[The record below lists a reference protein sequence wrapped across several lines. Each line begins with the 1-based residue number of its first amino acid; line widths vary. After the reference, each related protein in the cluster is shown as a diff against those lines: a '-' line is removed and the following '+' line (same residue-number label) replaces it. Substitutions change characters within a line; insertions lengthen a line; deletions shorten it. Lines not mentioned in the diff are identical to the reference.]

1 MAMTNETMYQ
11 ELDTFGVKYEF
22 PAYCMISN
30 RSGFLSSGKFNEWGY
45 IAADLSGES
54 IVFTEHS
61 LMGAI
66 IGDSCGVRNSI
77 YQISVEKIKIKKTPL
92 LPNYMVDITYR
103 SEGKKKNYRFSINT
117 KVKGFP
123 EQEQNVNSLIIML
136 KKWQA
141 SI

>member
-1 MAMTNETMYQ
+1 MAMTTETMYQ
-11 ELDTFGVKYEF
+11 ELDTFGVEYEF

-30 RSGFLSSGKFNEWGY
+30 RSGFLSSGKFTEWGF
-45 IAADLSGES
+45 IAADARGES
-54 IVFTEHS
+54 IIFTEHS
-61 LMGAI
+61 IMGDI
-66 IGDSCGVRNSI
+66 IGDGGRNII
-77 YQISVEKIKIKKTPL
+77 YQLSAEKIKIKKTPL

-103 SEGKKKNYRFSINT
+103 TEGHKRSYKFSINT
-117 KVKGFP
+117 IVKGFH